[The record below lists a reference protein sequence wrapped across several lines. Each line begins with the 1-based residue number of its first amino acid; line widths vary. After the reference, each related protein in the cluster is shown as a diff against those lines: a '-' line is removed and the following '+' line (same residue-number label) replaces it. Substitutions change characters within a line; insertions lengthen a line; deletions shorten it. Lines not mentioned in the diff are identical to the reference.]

1 MLDDKYKTIEN
12 DDLIFM
18 AGSLDHC
25 WNQILP
31 ELILFSERLEALGF
45 GVIDDEVIIVDG
57 NDA

>member
-1 MLDDKYKTIEN
+1 
-12 DDLIFM
+12 M

-31 ELILFSERLEALGF
+31 DLILFSERLEALGF
-45 GVIDDEVIIVDG
+45 RVIDDKVVIVDG